1 MQKLKL
7 SKCLYRKQHLNNKI
21 PYTYYILH
29 PAKYKLTGRYIKLS
43 CSLGVLEP
51 YYFFPWLFVC
61 LGMYLTKM
69 YCFFYKI
76 FSFENRYKKVV
87 SERSGKYRSDMAGCM
102 VNIISKLHPPGCP
115 SALRFFS
122 WASCVSWDVTHE
134 HSPSSEENLLFENRY
149 KKSYRRTPG
158 ADMGGWTT
166 SPT

>member
-7 SKCLYRKQHLNNKI
+7 SKCLYRKQHLINKI

-76 FSFENRYKKVV
+76 IWCKTFLSVFKKTIELKDYIHAHCKTGSFGFQQSSTLYCIKCIFDQDSAEFFFLRKGRLLNFPAPLLLYSRASKWT
-87 SERSGKYRSDMAGCM
+87 RSIFGYDKWLEQCEKR
-102 VNIISKLHPPGCP
+102 
-115 SALRFFS
+115 
-122 WASCVSWDVTHE
+122 
-134 HSPSSEENLLFENRY
+134 
-149 KKSYRRTPG
+149 
-158 ADMGGWTT
+158 
-166 SPT
+166 